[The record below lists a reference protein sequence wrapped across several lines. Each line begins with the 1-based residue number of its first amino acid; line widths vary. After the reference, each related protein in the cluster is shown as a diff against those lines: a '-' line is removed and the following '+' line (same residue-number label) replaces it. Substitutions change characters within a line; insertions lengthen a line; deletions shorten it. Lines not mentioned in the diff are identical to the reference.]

1 MNSMHYIGKDDFRV
15 PFEKVTLYISLS
27 VLAFVLLVSMGVS
40 FGLILVI
47 IGLAVAWVKIRQGQL
62 LGQCVKVSAN
72 QLPDVFLAA
81 KTASERLSMRMPD
94 VFVRQDPTINAY
106 ALGFIGKS
114 SVVLHSSTVE
124 SMTGDELISIL
135 GHEFSHIKCDHTTW
149 TVISS
154 STGAI
159 KIPLISDILNVIFL
173 LWSRKAE
180 YTCDRGGL
188 IACRDLKA
196 SIAALAKVAVGKIL
210 FEKLNMDHLLNQIM
224 DIDQD
229 PVSRISETLSTH
241 PYIVHRIHALKRFF
255 DSPQYRSITNL

>member
-1 MNSMHYIGKDDFRV
+1 MKSRHYIGKDDFRA

-27 VLAFVLLVSMGVS
+27 VLGFVLLVSMGVS

-47 IGLAVAWVKIRQGQL
+47 IGLAIAWVKIRQGQL

-72 QLPDVFLAA
+72 QLSEVFLAA

-106 ALGFIGKS
+106 AIGFVGKG

-124 SMTGDELISIL
+124 SMSGDELISVL
-135 GHEFSHIKCDHTTW
+135 GHEFSHIKCDHTAW

-173 LWSRKAE
+173 MWSRKAE

-188 IACRDLKA
+188 IACRNLKA
-196 SIAALAKVAVGKIL
+196 SIAALAKIAVGKSL
-210 FEKLNMDHLLNQIM
+210 FEKLNMDNLLDQIM
-224 DIDQD
+224 DIEQD
-229 PVSRISETLSTH
+229 SVSRISEKLSSH
-241 PYIVHRIHALKRFF
+241 PYIIHRIHAMKKFF
-255 DSPQYRSITNL
+255 ESQHYKSMAA